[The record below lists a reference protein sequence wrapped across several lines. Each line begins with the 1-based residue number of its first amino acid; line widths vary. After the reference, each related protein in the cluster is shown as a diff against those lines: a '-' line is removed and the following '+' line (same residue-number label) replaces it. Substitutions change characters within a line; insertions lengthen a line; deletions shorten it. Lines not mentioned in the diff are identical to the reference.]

1 MEGCGTE
8 SQVGWST
15 DTNCIITSHQLPC
28 RRMAPTIQ
36 GMGQE
41 VMDDLGP
48 LSVLPP
54 KITTVREFLKMGQWN
69 NRYEQKTQ
77 V

>member
-1 MEGCGTE
+1 
-8 SQVGWST
+8 
-15 DTNCIITSHQLPC
+15 
-28 RRMAPTIQ
+28 MAPTIQ